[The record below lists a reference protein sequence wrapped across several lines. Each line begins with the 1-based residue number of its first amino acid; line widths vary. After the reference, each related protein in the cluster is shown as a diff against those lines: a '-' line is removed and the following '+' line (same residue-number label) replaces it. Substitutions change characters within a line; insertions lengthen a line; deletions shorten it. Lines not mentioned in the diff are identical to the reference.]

1 MSDELSLIRDQNL
14 TPKIPEDCPQKL
26 REIMEMCWK
35 KDPNERPVSKHI
47 HSQVCIS
54 FSFII

>member
-1 MSDELSLIRDQNL
+1 MSDELSFIRDQNL
-14 TPKIPEDCPQKL
+14 TPKIPEDCPQIL

-35 KDPNERPVSKHI
+35 RDPNERPVSTII
-47 HSQVCIS
+47 HSQVYIS